1 MFPAASIEP
10 LAAIMSCLII
20 GDSIAVGI
28 AGALGALHPHD
39 CDVRAT
45 VGASVEAVSA
55 MLPQRRYRSV
65 IVAVGSNDSTRELR
79 VRLPDLRARLG
90 GARVTWIYPY
100 GRSVA
105 WEIYAVARLNGD
117 RAFGFWNVG
126 SSDKVHPADYRAV
139 IKMLGR
145 PKYISWEFGR
155 R

>member
-1 MFPAASIEP
+1 MIRRPPRATRTDTPFPYTTLVRSPAASIEP

-65 IVAVGSNDSTRELR
+65 IVAVGSNDSTRELQIG
-79 VRLPDLRARLG
+79 RAH
-90 GARVTWIYPY
+90 V
-100 GRSVA
+100 
-105 WEIYAVARLNGD
+105 
-117 RAFGFWNVG
+117 
-126 SSDKVHPADYRAV
+126 
-139 IKMLGR
+139 
-145 PKYISWEFGR
+145 
-155 R
+155 

>member
-1 MFPAASIEP
+1 
-10 LAAIMSCLII
+10 MSCLII

-126 SSDKVHPADYRAV
+126 SRSEEHTSELQSLMRISYAV
-139 IKMLGR
+139 FCLNK
-145 PKYISWEFGR
+145 KKKN
-155 R
+155 